1 MDKVKLLQSDQL
13 TEKQKMLL
21 YFFIYAFLGWI
32 LETIY
37 CVVTLGVFNKR
48 GFLYGPVCPIYGF
61 GAVLLIQCLKNTK
74 TNTVGKF
81 FIAMISFTIF
91 EYIASVVLE
100 DLFGLRWW
108 DYTNE
113 AFNFQGRISLA
124 FSLAWGIIGILFV
137 EKLHPSVKSKIEKLT
152 NKISTNKQI
161 ILLYIFLIII
171 SIDFV
176 LSLLNICIYKSLYCK
191 I

>member
-1 MDKVKLLQSDQL
+1 
-13 TEKQKMLL
+13 
-21 YFFIYAFLGWI
+21 
-32 LETIY
+32 
-37 CVVTLGVFNKR
+37 
-48 GFLYGPVCPIYGF
+48 
-61 GAVLLIQCLKNTK
+61 
-74 TNTVGKF
+74 
-81 FIAMISFTIF
+81 MISFTIF

-113 AFNFQGRISLA
+113 VFNFQGRISLA

-137 EKLHPSVKSKIEKLT
+137 EKLHPFVKSKIEKLT

-176 LSLLNICIYKSLYCK
+176 LSCIKYLH

>member
-1 MDKVKLLQSDQL
+1 
-13 TEKQKMLL
+13 
-21 YFFIYAFLGWI
+21 
-32 LETIY
+32 
-37 CVVTLGVFNKR
+37 
-48 GFLYGPVCPIYGF
+48 
-61 GAVLLIQCLKNTK
+61 
-74 TNTVGKF
+74 
-81 FIAMISFTIF
+81 MISFTIF

-161 ILLYIFLIII
+161 ILLYIF
-171 SIDFV
+171 
-176 LSLLNICIYKSLYCK
+176 
-191 I
+191 